1 MVFNPLQTSEYTS
14 KYVIKMFYRHSFID
28 YLAEKIKDKDYQS
41 SLEGL
46 TENQKS
52 CKEFSRLF
60 NKYNLNT
67 IDYEDMILSLLKIP
81 ILQSSDKY

>member
-1 MVFNPLQTSEYTS
+1 
-14 KYVIKMFYRHSFID
+14 MFYRHSFID
-28 YLAEKIKDKDYQS
+28 YLAEQIKDKDYQS

>member
-1 MVFNPLQTSEYTS
+1 MMLNIIKNLQTN
-14 KYVIKMFYRHSFID
+14 IKLLN
-28 YLAEKIKDKDYQS
+28 YLAEQIKDKDYQS

-60 NKYNLNT
+60 NKYKRSIT
-67 IDYEDMILSLLKIP
+67 KSK
-81 ILQSSDKY
+81 